1 MTMSMQEPL
10 FGPYPIP
17 EDTRR
22 VAHAAFPKGNLYLQ
36 LRDRCGM
43 LFDNQRFA
51 HLFSREGQPALA
63 PARLALVLIFQ
74 FLETLSD
81 REAADAV
88 RDRISWKYALGLP
101 LDDPGFD
108 YSVLSEF
115 RARLLKADAEAL
127 LFDTVLELAQELG
140 LLKARGKQRTDSTHV
155 LAAIRELHRLEHVGE
170 TLRHALNTLAVAAPV
185 WLRAHVDPAWG
196 ERYGTRIE
204 QYRLPKADVEREAL
218 ARTIGHDG
226 SCLLAALDADSALS
240 SEVRTL
246 PAVETLRQ
254 VWAQQ
259 YITDETEDGPLLRLR
274 TRAEQPPSA
283 ELISSPYDPEARYRT
298 KRETSWLGYA
308 VHLTETC
315 EDDLPNLITHVAT
328 TPNTTAD
335 CALTATIQAD
345 LATKDLLPDEHY
357 VDSAYLDAG
366 ILVESQR
373 KHAVT
378 MVGPVSTDPSWQ
390 AHTPDGLTAAQFAFD
405 WEAEQVLCPAGRLSE
420 SWQPSKDTHGN
431 AMIVIRFAAED
442 CQACALRARCTK
454 ATTGGRGLS
463 VRPRE
468 QHIALQAARVSQEG
482 EEFRRKYKR
491 RAGIEG
497 TFTQGNRRCDLRHA
511 RYIGQAKTHLQHLL
525 TAIAINLLR
534 LIAWLTE
541 VPRAETRTSPFAVL
555 MANRSLALAYS

>member
-1 MTMSMQEPL
+1 MSMQEPL
-10 FGPYPIP
+10 FGAYHIP
-17 EDTRR
+17 EDTHR

-43 LFDNQRFA
+43 IFDNQRFA
-51 HLFSREGQPALA
+51 HLFSRVGQPALA

-115 RARLLKADAEAL
+115 RARLLNGDAEAL
-127 LFDTVLELAQELG
+127 LFDAVLELAQDLR
-140 LLKARGKQRTDSTHV
+140 LLKARGKQRTDSTYV
-155 LAAIRELHRLEHVGE
+155 LAAIRELHRLENVGE
-170 TLRHALNTLAVAAPV
+170 TLRHALNALAVAAPA
-185 WLRAHVDPAWG
+185 WLCTQVDPAWG

-204 QYRLPKADVEREAL
+204 QYRLPKADAERAAL

-226 SCLLAALDADSALS
+226 QALLTLIDADPALP
-240 SEVRTL
+240 SEVRNL

-259 YITDETEDGPLLRLR
+259 YIAEETGDGPVLRLR
-274 TRAEQPPSA
+274 TRAEQLPSA
-283 ELISSPYDPEARYRT
+283 EIISSPYDPEARYRT
-298 KRETSWLGYA
+298 KRETSWLGYT

-315 EDDLPNLITHVAT
+315 DDDLPNLITHVAT

-345 LATKDLLPDEHY
+345 LATKDLLPAEHY
-357 VDSAYLDAG
+357 VDSAYVDAAL
-366 ILVESQR
+366 LVESQT
-373 KHAVT
+373 KHNIT
-378 MVGPVSTDPSWQ
+378 LVGPVSADPSWQ

-405 WEAEQVLCPAGRLSE
+405 WEAEQAICPAGKVSE
-420 SWQPSKDTHGN
+420 RWQPARDTHGN
-431 AMIVIRFAAED
+431 AMIVIQFAPEE
-442 CQACALRARCTK
+442 CQACALRVRCTK
-454 ATTGGRGLS
+454 AQSGGRGLS

-468 QHIALQAARVSQEG
+468 QHIALQAARAYQET
-482 EEFRRKYKR
+482 EEFRTKYKR
-491 RAGIEG
+491 RAGVEG

-511 RYIGQAKTHLQHLL
+511 RYLGQAKTHLQHLL

-534 LIAWLTE
+534 LMAWLAE
-541 VPRAETRTSPFAVL
+541 VPRAETRTSPFAAL
-555 MANRSLALAYS
+555 LAGRC

>member
-1 MTMSMQEPL
+1 MSMHEPL
-10 FGPYPIP
+10 FGDYAIP
-17 EDTRR
+17 ADTRR

-43 LFDNQRFA
+43 IFDNQRFA

-81 REAADAV
+81 RAAADAV

-108 YSVLSEF
+108 FSVLSEF
-115 RARLLKADAEAL
+115 RDRLLQDDAEAL
-127 LFDTVLELAQELG
+127 LFDAVLELAQELG
-140 LLKARGKQRTDSTHV
+140 VLKARGKQRTDSTYV
-155 LAAIRELHRLEHVGE
+155 LAAIRELHRLENVGE
-170 TLRHALNTLAVAAPV
+170 TLRHALNELAVAAPA
-185 WLRAHVDPAWG
+185 WLCAHVDPAWG

-204 QYRLPKADVEREAL
+204 QYRLPKGDAARAAL
-218 ARTIGHDG
+218 AATIGQDG
-226 SCLLAALDADSALS
+226 HCLLAAIATDPTLPPDL
-240 SEVRTL
+240 RTL

-259 YITDETEDGPLLRLR
+259 YVVDDTAAGPRLRLR

-283 ELISSPYDPEARYRT
+283 EIISSPYDPEARYRT
-298 KRETSWLGYA
+298 KRETSWLGYT

-315 EDDLPNLITHVAT
+315 DDDRPNLITHVAT

-345 LATKDLLPDEHY
+345 LAAKELLPAEHY
-357 VDSAYLDAG
+357 VDSGYVDAA
-366 ILVESQR
+366 ILVDSQA
-373 KHAVT
+373 KHDIT
-378 MVGPVSTDPSWQ
+378 MVGPVSIDPSWQ

-405 WEAEQVLCPAGRLSE
+405 WAAEQAICPAGKGSKR
-420 SWQPSKDTHGN
+420 WQPTTDPHGN
-431 AMIVIRFAAED
+431 AVIVITFAPEE
-442 CQACALRARCTK
+442 CQGCALRERCTK
-454 ATTGGRGLS
+454 AETGARSLS

-468 QHIALQAARVSQEG
+468 QHIALQAARAYQET
-482 EEFRRKYKR
+482 EEFKTKYKR
-491 RAGIEG
+491 RAGVEG

-534 LIAWLTE
+534 LMTWLAE
-541 VPRAETRTSPFAVL
+541 VPRAETRTSPFAAL
-555 MANRSLALAYS
+555 MARRSLTLAHS

>member
-1 MTMSMQEPL
+1 MSMHAPL
-10 FGPYPIP
+10 FGDYCIP
-17 EDTRR
+17 EDTQR

-43 LFDNQRFA
+43 IFNNQRFA

-101 LDDPGFD
+101 LDDPGFH

-115 RARLLKADAEAL
+115 RDRLLHGDAEAL
-127 LFDTVLELAQELG
+127 LFDAVLELAQELG
-140 LLKARGKQRTDSTHV
+140 LLKARGKQRTDSTAV
-155 LAAIRELHRLEHVGE
+155 LAAIRELHRLENVGE
-170 TLRHALNTLAVAAPV
+170 TLRHALNALAVAAPT

-204 QYRLPKADVEREAL
+204 QYRLPKADAARAAL
-218 ARTIGHDG
+218 ASTIGHDG
-226 SCLLAALDADSALS
+226 HCRLAVIDTDPTLPPDLRD
-240 SEVRTL
+240 L

-259 YITDETEDGPLLRLR
+259 YVADDPAEGPGLRLR

-283 ELISSPYDPEARYRT
+283 EIISSPYDPEARYRT
-298 KRETSWLGYA
+298 KRETSWLGYT

-315 EDDLPNLITHVAT
+315 DDDRPNLITHVAT

-335 CALTATIQAD
+335 GALMATIQAD
-345 LATKDLLPDEHY
+345 LATKDLLPTEHY
-357 VDSAYLDAG
+357 VDSGYVDAA
-366 ILVESQR
+366 ILVDSQT
-373 KHAVT
+373 KHDVT
-378 MVGPVSTDPSWQ
+378 VVGPVSADPSWQ

-405 WEAEQVLCPAGRLSE
+405 WEAEQVRCPAGRVSE
-420 SWQPSKDTHGN
+420 SWQPARDAHGN
-431 AMIVIRFAAED
+431 AVIVIQFAPEA
-442 CQACALRARCTK
+442 CQGCALRARCTTAK
-454 ATTGGRGLS
+454 TGARTLT

-468 QHIALQAARVSQEG
+468 QHIALQAARAYQET
-482 EEFRRKYKR
+482 EEFKRKYKR
-491 RAGIEG
+491 RAGVEG

-534 LIAWLTE
+534 LMAWLAE
-541 VPRAETRTSPFAVL
+541 VPRAETRTSPFAAL
-555 MANRSLALAYS
+555 MAGRC